1 MSKERRLELHEKL
14 CEVLGSRNVY
24 FQPPGTLRMSYP
36 CIRYQRDRG
45 QHTYA
50 DNKTYIYRQAY
61 QVMYI
66 DSNPD
71 SDVPDKLIEAF
82 EEINFN
88 RHYVADN
95 LNHDVYVLFY

>member
-1 MSKERRLELHEKL
+1 MTEERRLKLHERL

-24 FQPPGTLRMSYP
+24 FQKPGTFKMSYP
-36 CIRYQRDRG
+36 CIRYERDRG

-50 DNKTYIYRQAY
+50 DNRTYIYRQAY
-61 QVMYI
+61 QITYI
-66 DSNPD
+66 DPKPN
-71 SDVPDKLIEAF
+71 SDVVDKLINEF

-95 LNHDVYVLFY
+95 LNHDVLILYY